1 LLSIQTERAVNLP
14 VAEVDIVVFVTA
26 VAFCVALYT
35 WIALKRDRGGAWIDK
50 VRLMRLHHVAVGMA
64 MGYTCLSPLRSV
76 ADMGIPLVVAFLCSW
91 FAMAV
96 GGAVDL
102 RMLRKVGLNVAIVE
116 LTQLALLVLLL
127 LLLIYAPE
135 NEMKVSTMVLWAI
148 GGVSAASWPQQRWS
162 EKKRLSSLT
171 PHWMPSVAILGG
183 ILLLGI
189 GSMQTRIGP
198 PIFIYQPFSNSLLV
212 DGFGE
217 RILGSIALGALV
229 GLLVD
234 LATRGARTNY
244 FPYMV
249 AGGLMLGTGIGSSVA
264 FDPLWVGAF
273 AGFWLINTTL
283 RRVEVLALV
292 EGGTGGL
299 KAAVYIVTG
308 WMLGVQCMQ
317 WEINAPLFFWTLLLL
332 LLLPAIRLMGWRIAG
347 ESIGGNEGYIQWF
360 ALGDFAL
367 VAALSLTTFVDP
379 ASGAALLSALL
390 LGKVVFAAGGR
401 WLTGVLVGLLE
412 NREKRT

>member
-1 LLSIQTERAVNLP
+1 
-14 VAEVDIVVFVTA
+14 
-26 VAFCVALYT
+26 
-35 WIALKRDRGGAWIDK
+35 
-50 VRLMRLHHVAVGMA
+50 
-64 MGYTCLSPLRSV
+64 
-76 ADMGIPLVVAFLCSW
+76 
-91 FAMAV
+91 
-96 GGAVDL
+96 
-102 RMLRKVGLNVAIVE
+102 
-116 LTQLALLVLLL
+116 
-127 LLLIYAPE
+127 
-135 NEMKVSTMVLWAI
+135 
-148 GGVSAASWPQQRWS
+148 
-162 EKKRLSSLT
+162 
-171 PHWMPSVAILGG
+171 
-183 ILLLGI
+183 
-189 GSMQTRIGP
+189 
-198 PIFIYQPFSNSLLV
+198 
-212 DGFGE
+212 
-217 RILGSIALGALV
+217 
-229 GLLVD
+229 
-234 LATRGARTNY
+234 
-244 FPYMV
+244 
-249 AGGLMLGTGIGSSVA
+249 MLGTGIGSSVA

-292 EGGTGGL
+292 EGGAGGL

-390 LGKVVFAAGGR
+390 LGKVVFAASGR

-412 NREKRT
+412 NREKCT